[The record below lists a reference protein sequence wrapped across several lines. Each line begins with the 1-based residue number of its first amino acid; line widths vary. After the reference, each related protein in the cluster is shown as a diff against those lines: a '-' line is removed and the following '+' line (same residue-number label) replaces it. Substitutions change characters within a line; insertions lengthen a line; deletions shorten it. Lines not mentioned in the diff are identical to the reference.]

1 MSFEAIVTFCK
12 AVFTG
17 KVATIDEN
25 PALHETEGAMWMTNE
40 ELDQCEELSFL
51 MKDTGMES
59 LRKWVEEHE
68 S

>member
-1 MSFEAIVTFCK
+1 
-12 AVFTG
+12 
-17 KVATIDEN
+17 
-25 PALHETEGAMWMTNE
+25 MWMTSE

-51 MKDTGMES
+51 MKDTGMET